1 MSKIYLR
8 VFKKIKKLICQEFVP
23 DKIIFLSLIHK
34 RIFKYTSMFMKMI
47 NMTKIDWNGKIRKLI
62 IDEITKRGNRK
73 FASTRAVYYWL
84 GSKDEIPLTERGYK
98 ALNALTVDM
107 RQKGQ
112 IPWGYFPVL
121 RGANG
126 SSATTWWDPDVY
138 YDSYERWFLNSS
150 NNYKFPRWLDQ
161 SYHVEVWVE
170 KVGLLPDVER
180 AVSGLD
186 IQCRSVGGF
195 PPWEFV
201 YDNIESIKSY
211 LKDRREEAEFVVL
224 YLGDLDP
231 SGRDIPRQ
239 LKESLDFFGMET
251 DVRWIGITPEHVK
264 KYGLPQ
270 IPLDPDVLGKIHR
283 DSRYPKYMEWLNNEE
298 GIDGEMFAELDAWNG
313 VAPDAISD
321 ELRPIVE
328 RYFDKNDMV
337 ESFAEYEINKSKVE
351 KYFNEAK
358 KKLKGEN

>member
-1 MSKIYLR
+1 
-8 VFKKIKKLICQEFVP
+8 
-23 DKIIFLSLIHK
+23 
-34 RIFKYTSMFMKMI
+34 
-47 NMTKIDWNGKIRKLI
+47 MTKEKIDWNHRIRQLI
-62 IDEITKRGNRK
+62 IDEIKKRGSRK
-73 FASTRAVYYWL
+73 FASTRAIYYFL
-84 GSKDEIPLTERGYK
+84 GAQNEIPLTERGYK

-107 RQKGQ
+107 RQKGE

-126 SSATTWWDPDVY
+126 SGASTWQDPEDFY
-138 YDSYERWFLNSS
+138 KMYKNWFLNSER
-150 NNYKFPRWLDQ
+150 YYHLPRWLNQ

-180 AVSGLD
+180 AVRGLD

-211 LKDRREEAEFVVL
+211 LNDRRDESQFIVL

-239 LKESLDFFGMET
+239 LEESLNFFGM
-251 DVRWIGITPEHVK
+251 DVELRWVGITPEHVQR
-264 KYGLPQ
+264 YGLPQ
-270 IPLDPDVLGKIHR
+270 IPLDEEVLGKIHR
-283 DSRYPKYMEWLNNEE
+283 DPRYPKYMDWLRDDEE
-298 GIDGEMFAELDAWNG
+298 IDEEMFAELDAWNG
-313 VAPDAISD
+313 VAPDAIST

-328 RYFDKNDMV
+328 EYFDSSDLR
-337 ESFAEYEINKSKVE
+337 EAEIEYEQNKRKLEDLLSEARE
-351 KYFNEAK
+351 KLERD
-358 KKLKGEN
+358 E

>member
-1 MSKIYLR
+1 MSR
-8 VFKKIKKLICQEFVP
+8 
-23 DKIIFLSLIHK
+23 
-34 RIFKYTSMFMKMI
+34 
-47 NMTKIDWNGKIRKLI
+47 TKIDWNGRIRKLI
-62 IDEITKRGNRK
+62 MEEIARRGNRK

-126 SSATTWWDPDVY
+126 SPATTWWDPEDY
-138 YDSYERWFLNSS
+138 YKSYERWFLNSS
-150 NNYKFPRWLDQ
+150 DGYKFPRWLDQ
-161 SYHVEVWVE
+161 DTHVEVWVE

-186 IQCRSVGGF
+186 VQCRPVGGF

-201 YDNIESIKSY
+201 YDNVESIKSY
-211 LKDRREEAEFVVL
+211 LEDRREEAQFVVL

-239 LKESLDFFGMET
+239 LEESLNFFELN
-251 DVRWIGITPEHVK
+251 VELKWVGIKPEHVK

-270 IPLDPDVLGKIHR
+270 TPLDPEVLGKIHR
-283 DSRYPKYMEWLNNEE
+283 DSRYPGYMDWLSEVE
-298 GIDGEMFAELDAWNG
+298 GIGGEMFAELDAWNG
-313 VAPDAISD
+313 VAPDAIAD
-321 ELRPIVE
+321 ELRPMI
-328 RYFDKNDMV
+328 
-337 ESFAEYEINKSKVE
+337 E
-351 KYFNEAK
+351 KYFDINDMMEAK
-358 KKLKGEN
+358 KEYEENKRKVEEYFEEAKRKLRGSN

>member
-1 MSKIYLR
+1 M
-8 VFKKIKKLICQEFVP
+8 V
-23 DKIIFLSLIHK
+23 
-34 RIFKYTSMFMKMI
+34 
-47 NMTKIDWNGKIRKLI
+47 NMTKIDWNGRIRKLI
-62 IDEITKRGNRK
+62 LEEIARRGNRK

-84 GSKDEIPLTERGYK
+84 GSKNEIPLTERGYK

-126 SSATTWWDPDVY
+126 RSASNWVDPADFYRMYEDWFIGGASS
-138 YDSYERWFLNSS
+138 
-150 NNYKFPRWLDQ
+150 YKFPRWLDQ

-186 IQCRSVGGF
+186 VQCRSVGGF

-201 YDNIESIKSY
+201 YDNVESIKSY
-211 LKDRREEAEFVVL
+211 LEDRREGVQFLVL

-239 LKESLDFFGMET
+239 LKESLDFFGM
-251 DVRWIGITPEHVK
+251 DVQLEWVGIKPEHVK

-270 IPLDPDVLGKIHR
+270 TPIDPEVLGKIHR
-283 DSRYPKYMEWLNNEE
+283 DSRYPGYMEWLSDDE
-298 GIDGEMFAELDAWNG
+298 GIDEEMFAELDAWNG
-313 VAPDAISD
+313 VAPDAIAD
-321 ELRPIVE
+321 ELRPIIE
-328 RYFDKNDMV
+328 KYFDKDDMM
-337 ESFAEYEINKSKVE
+337 EAEKEYNENRKKVQQ
-351 KYFNEAK
+351 YFEEAK
-358 KKLKGEN
+358 KKLRGGN

>member
-1 MSKIYLR
+1 MG
-8 VFKKIKKLICQEFVP
+8 
-23 DKIIFLSLIHK
+23 
-34 RIFKYTSMFMKMI
+34 
-47 NMTKIDWNGKIRKLI
+47 KIDWNHRIRRLI
-62 IDEITKRGNRK
+62 IEEIEKRGERK
-73 FASTRAVYYWL
+73 FASTRAIYYFL
-84 GSKDEIPLTERGYK
+84 GAKNEIPLTTRGYI

-107 RQKGQ
+107 RQKGE

-126 SSATTWWDPDVY
+126 RSASTWIDPDDFY
-138 YDSYERWFLNSS
+138 NMYKDWFLESPQRF
-150 NNYKFPRWLDQ
+150 KMPRWLNQ
-161 SYHVEVWVE
+161 QYHIEVWVE

-201 YDNIESIKSY
+201 YENIDSIQRYMTDREDNAK
-211 LKDRREEAEFVVL
+211 FVIL

-239 LKESLDFFGMET
+239 LKDSLNFFNI
-251 DVRWIGITPEHVK
+251 DVHLKWVGIKPSHVQ

-270 IPLDPDVLGKIHR
+270 IPLDPEVLGKIHR
-283 DSRYPKYMEWLNNEE
+283 DSRYPKYMEWLNLDQ

-313 VAPDAISD
+313 VAPDAISN
-321 ELRPIVE
+321 ELRPIVDQ
-328 RYFDKNDMV
+328 YFDNDIYQDAK
-337 ESFAEYEINKSKVE
+337 EEYEINREQV
-351 KYFNEAK
+351 NEMFDDAR
-358 KKLKGEN
+358 KKLEEDD

>member
-1 MSKIYLR
+1 MD
-8 VFKKIKKLICQEFVP
+8 E
-23 DKIIFLSLIHK
+23 
-34 RIFKYTSMFMKMI
+34 
-47 NMTKIDWNGKIRKLI
+47 IRK
-62 IDEITKRGNRK
+62 RGSRK
-73 FASTRAVYYWL
+73 FASTRAIYYFL
-84 GSKDEIPLTERGYK
+84 GAKNEIPLTERGYK

-107 RQKGQ
+107 RQKGE

-126 SSATTWWDPDVY
+126 RSASTWIDPEDFY
-138 YDSYERWFLNSS
+138 NNYEEWFLNAYSS
-150 NNYKFPRWLDQ
+150 YRFPRWLDQ

-180 AVSGLD
+180 AVQGMD

-201 YDNIESIKSY
+201 YDNIDSIKSY
-211 LKDRREEAEFVVL
+211 LKDRREYSQFVVL

-239 LKESLDFFGMET
+239 LKESLDFFGM
-251 DVRWIGITPEHVK
+251 DVELRWVGIMPEHVE

-270 IPLDPDVLGKIHR
+270 IPLDPEVLGKIHR
-283 DSRYPKYMEWLNNEE
+283 DSRYPKYMEWLNGEE
-298 GIDGEMFAELDAWNG
+298 GIEGEMFAELDAWNG

-328 RYFDKNDMV
+328 QYFHKDDMDN
-337 ESFAEYEINKSKVE
+337 AMKEYEENKKRVVE
-351 KYFNEAK
+351 MFEEARQ
-358 KKLKGEN
+358 KLKGE